1 MEVTIMDMYQ
11 HVQKEIESCNA
22 MQIQDGELFCSIQW
36 NGSYWEKVAGEM
48 PAGQAPKGFTSSN
61 LTQFLCKMPHESRR
75 KGTVL
80 LITGIP
86 LSKIIGA

>member
-1 MEVTIMDMYQ
+1 MDMYQ

-22 MQIQDGELFCSIQW
+22 MQIQDGESFLSLCFDVDIR
-36 NGSYWEKVAGEM
+36 YWKKVGGDV
-48 PAGQAPKGFTSSN
+48 PAGRADMGFTISE
-61 LTQFLCKMPHESRR
+61 LTKFLYEMPHESRR

-86 LSKIIGA
+86 LSKIIE

>member
-1 MEVTIMDMYQ
+1 MDMYQ

-22 MQIQDGELFCSIQW
+22 MQIQDGESFLSIQW
-36 NGSYWEKVAGEM
+36 NQKVGYWEKISGEM
-48 PAGQAPKGFTSSN
+48 PTGYAPKGFTTSG
-61 LTQFLCKMPHESRR
+61 LTQFLCGTPHYSKR

-86 LSKIIGA
+86 LSKIIK

>member
-1 MEVTIMDMYQ
+1 MDMYQ

-22 MQIQDGELFCSIQW
+22 MQIQDGESFLSIQW
-36 NGSYWEKVAGEM
+36 NQAALYWEKIAGEM
-48 PAGQAPKGFTSSN
+48 PVGQAPGGFTPSN
-61 LTQFLCKMPHESRR
+61 LLNFLCKLPHESRR

-86 LSKIIGA
+86 LSKIIQ